1 MLEVAQTVMGVLVE
15 GMQAL
20 VAVEI
25 LGPSQGMRT
34 WTENI
39 LRYISWHCFPFP
51 LHSLRFNK
59 NIWFVLYL
67 LFISHL
73 V

>member
-39 LRYISWHCFPFP
+39 LRVSSEAAFSTNSST
-51 LHSLRFNK
+51 LSGSLSCLK
-59 NIWFVLYL
+59 SILMVK
-67 LFISHL
+67 SSPK
-73 V
+73 